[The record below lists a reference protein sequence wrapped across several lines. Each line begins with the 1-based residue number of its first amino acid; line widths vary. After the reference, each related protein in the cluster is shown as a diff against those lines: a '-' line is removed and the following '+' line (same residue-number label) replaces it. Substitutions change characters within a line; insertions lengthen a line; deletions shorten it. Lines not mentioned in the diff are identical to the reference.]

1 MSRLYRKLGH
11 ALAAIAITGLSV
23 GCTVMT
29 ETRTVE
35 TSDTYQLWSDR
46 MDRMPFLFHLPDGQ
60 LEAFDDHGHAW
71 NAAASQVEA
80 SDTDRVEVYLGSFS
94 GLPTSL
100 CEGKTQL
107 SSTSATTPNA
117 NVVSALCDR
126 SRTVVSFSDRARSK
140 VLAARETYIAHTRHL
155 LLNGI
160 WKSVAQEPDPRPY

>member
-1 MSRLYRKLGH
+1 MSRLYCKLGH

-29 ETRTVE
+29 DTKTVQ
-35 TSDTYQLWSDR
+35 TSDTYQLWSAR

-71 NAAASQVEA
+71 SETASQVEA
-80 SDTDRVEVYLGSFS
+80 SDADRVEVYIGSFS
-94 GLPTSL
+94 TLPTSL

-107 SSTSATTPNA
+107 ASTSSAPTA

-126 SRTVVSFSDRARSK
+126 SRTVVSFGDQARSK
-140 VLAARETYIAHTRHL
+140 VLAARETYIAHTRYL

>member
-1 MSRLYRKLGH
+1 MSHLYRKLGY

-29 ETRTVE
+29 ETKTVE
-35 TSDTYQLWSDR
+35 TSDTYQLWSAR

-60 LEAFDDHGHAW
+60 LEAFDDRGHAW
-71 NAAASQVEA
+71 SEPASQVEA
-80 SDTDRVEVYLGSFS
+80 SDADRVEVYVGSFS

-107 SSTSATTPNA
+107 SSTSATAPTA

-126 SRTVVSFSDRARSK
+126 SRTVVSFSDQARSR
-140 VLAARETYIAHTRHL
+140 LLTARTSYIARTRHL